1 MLEAIALA
9 FGLAMDATAVA
20 AARGVVRRRGEGIVL
35 STLFGVFQAGM
46 AALGWLIGKVGAK
59 YVEAFDHWIAF
70 VLLVGIGLKM
80 LFEALRDGVDAE
92 EEEEGSGMGL
102 YLALAVATSI
112 DAAAAGLTL
121 PLVPVASWIAL
132 LLIGVITF
140 ACSALGYQL
149 GHRLGAKLGKPLE
162 IFGGIVLV
170 AIGARVL
177 IQHL

>member
-1 MLEAIALA
+1 
-9 FGLAMDATAVA
+9 MDATAVA
-20 AARGVVRRRGEGIVL
+20 AARGVVRRSREGIVL
-35 STLFGVFQAGM
+35 PTLFGVFQAAM
-46 AALGWLIGKVGAK
+46 AALGWLIGTYGVA
-59 YVEAFDHWIAF
+59 YVERLDHWVAF

-80 LFEALRDGVDAE
+80 LYEALRGADDAE
-92 EEEEGSGMGL
+92 GEPGTGVGL

-132 LLIGVITF
+132 SLIGVVTLG
-140 ACSALGYQL
+140 CSALGYQL

-162 IFGGIVLV
+162 IAGGIVLI
-170 AIGARVL
+170 ALGTRVL